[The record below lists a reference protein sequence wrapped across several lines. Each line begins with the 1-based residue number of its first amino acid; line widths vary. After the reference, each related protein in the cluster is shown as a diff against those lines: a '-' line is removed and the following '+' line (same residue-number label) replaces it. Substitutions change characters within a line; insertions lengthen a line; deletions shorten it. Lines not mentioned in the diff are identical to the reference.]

1 MNKIKKQKNRLNAR
15 QIHEKVT
22 KIRKLIE
29 KEFGCIT
36 WHDTNDVLGEI
47 LAMLIHKGLISHN
60 KGKDSYHFG
69 LTLAC
74 IINVKRANGKKE
86 NLKHT
91 AIYEGIKKGKTN
103 LNYENKRVRK

>member
-1 MNKIKKQKNRLNAR
+1 MNKRKKKKNRLSAR

-36 WHDTNDVLGEI
+36 WHDTNDAFGEI

-69 LTLAC
+69 LTLA
-74 IINVKRANGKKE
+74 
-86 NLKHT
+86 
-91 AIYEGIKKGKTN
+91 
-103 LNYENKRVRK
+103 